1 MLALTKWFFL
11 SLIIELNETEIVII
25 MFDYHF
31 DNTIVYDAELGALM
45 VFEDYEIIDGGT
57 FWLPQELDTKYA
69 QF

>member
-1 MLALTKWFFL
+1 MK
-11 SLIIELNETEIVII
+11 NEKVII

-45 VFEDYEIIDGGT
+45 VFEDYEIIDGAT

>member
-1 MLALTKWFFL
+1 M
-11 SLIIELNETEIVII
+11 II

-45 VFEDYEIIDGGT
+45 EFEEYEIIDGAM
-57 FWLPQELDTKYA
+57 FLLPQELDEKYV